1 MKNSQHLKNKTF
13 LQYFLIFPWT
23 FEEMSK
29 IDHHNLYLSIHYLLL
44 RICSRKTNINFT
56 KYHWNLVNNI
66 KESSLSYTNPTKETV
81 KSWNICSTNYKTKTK
96 WKDDLLPV
104 EFSKTSSSPST
115 ILKWPPSPQEHEQ
128 LAAWGSESLWLVSSW
143 AQYFIWLLAN

>member
-1 MKNSQHLKNKTF
+1 MDIQYF

-44 RICSRKTNINFT
+44 HICSRKTNINFT

-66 KESSLSYTNPTKETV
+66 KESSLCYTNPTKETV
-81 KSWNICSTNYKTKTK
+81 KCNQKFKSWSICSTNYQITKRK
-96 WKDDLLPV
+96 PNERMICYLLSFQRHLHRLRHYWNDLQV
-104 EFSKTSSSPST
+104 HKNMS
-115 ILKWPPSPQEHEQ
+115 
-128 LAAWGSESLWLVSSW
+128 
-143 AQYFIWLLAN
+143 N